1 MDNINNSG
9 IITSPSEET
18 LASSPKGSGKNI
30 VAVIAAYNEQIAIGS
45 VVIRTVPFVTTVLV
59 VDDGSHDMTSYIAE
73 HAGAEVVRLSKN
85 HGKSYAVLR
94 GFDRARQLNADIVVM
109 LDGDAQ
115 HHPEEIPSIISPI
128 LKGEADLVIG
138 SRFLNGENKIPF
150 YRTIGQKTLD
160 RMTKMASSCK
170 ITDSQSG
177 FRAISKR
184 AMDCFT
190 AEPTGYSIESVM
202 ISHMSDCGMRIAEIP
217 ISVEYEVPHKH
228 KKNFF
233 THGMDILGNL
243 VGIIGYRRPL
253 LTFGIPGSI
262 LMIVG
267 FFLGFWAWSEY
278 TNYKVIPYSLT
289 VGGTLFLL
297 LGLILINTALILNS
311 IVQLMQKYQ
320 R

>member
-1 MDNINNSG
+1 
-9 IITSPSEET
+9 
-18 LASSPKGSGKNI
+18 
-30 VAVIAAYNEQIAIGS
+30 
-45 VVIRTVPFVTTVLV
+45 
-59 VDDGSHDMTSYIAE
+59 MTGYIAE
-73 HAGAEVVRLSKN
+73 HAGAEVIRLSKN

-109 LDGDAQ
+109 LDGDGQ
-115 HHPEEIPSIISPI
+115 HHPEEIPSIVSPI
-128 LKGEADLVIG
+128 LKDDADLVIG
-138 SRFLNGENKIPF
+138 SRFLNGDNKIPL
-150 YRTIGQKTLD
+150 YRKIGQKTLD
-160 RMTKMASSCK
+160 RMTKIASSCK
-170 ITDSQSG
+170 TTDSQSG
-177 FRAISKR
+177 FRALSSK

-190 AEPTGYSIESVM
+190 AEPTGYNIESVM
-202 ISHMSDCGMRIAEIP
+202 ISHLSDHGMRITEIP
-217 ISVEYEVPHKH
+217 INVDYEVPHKH

-233 THGMDILGNL
+233 THGMDILSNL

-267 FFLGFWAWSEY
+267 FYLGFWAWSEY
-278 TNYKVIPYSLT
+278 AKYQTIPYTLT

-320 R
+320 K